1 MHVTLRLWRRK
12 THFVFTTTEQQ
23 GITQTI
29 HAQTEAL
36 KAKAQQINEQ
46 YKIGETA
53 SAWGTAAY
61 GWWSGVDQA
70 LGLSQTATAIKQS
83 SAAAARAVCP
93 TLFLAPAYHS
103 SYHVSQL
110 LAPPPNAL
118 TDQRERGGPGCR

>member
-1 MHVTLRLWRRK
+1 
-12 THFVFTTTEQQ
+12 VFTITEQQ

-53 SAWGTAAY
+53 SAWGNAAY

-70 LGLSQTATAIKQS
+70 LGISQTATAIKQS
-83 SAAAARAVCP
+83 SAAAARAVRP
-93 TLFLAPAYHS
+93 TLFLAPAYHAM
-103 SYHVSQL
+103 VSHSCL
-110 LAPPPNAL
+110 PPP
-118 TDQRERGGPGCR
+118 RR